1 MAEQLPMV
9 RMSLLIGQRSAIA
22 ISKYK
27 HNSGILTG
35 KERQTA
41 GRDMEKENVILEL
54 RGIKKSF
61 GEVHALKN
69 ANFSLRK
76 GEIHSIIG
84 ENGAGKSTLMK
95 IISGVYTADEGT
107 IEYDGE
113 TYRNLTSKQAID
125 IGIGIVHQEFM
136 LVRELSVIE
145 NIILGKEPKK
155 SLSRIDFSKAAEL
168 LNTYI
173 DDYGFDIRLNKK
185 VRDIPVGEAQRV
197 EIVKTLYRGAQVM
210 ILDEPTAVL
219 TPQETKLLFN
229 VIRRLQAAGTSII
242 FISHKLNEV
251 MEISDRITIMRAG
264 ETVATVEKQETDK
277 NKLAA
282 LMLGRA
288 AFVGSKHVEREVG
301 DDVALRV
308 EGIYAP
314 GDRELS
320 KIRNMSFS
328 VKKGEILGIAGVDG
342 NGQTELAEALIG
354 LRKLDAGEIYLNG
367 EKISALDV
375 KQHRAKH
382 IGYIPEDRNTRGLW
396 QERTIREN
404 LAALPLHQKQMA
416 KFGIID
422 RKAVTAYGET
432 AAERFDIRPRGIGH
446 ICRGLSGGNAQKVVV
461 AREMSQPLTVLIAS
475 QPTRGVDIGSIESIH
490 AMIRKAADEGTSV
503 VLISTELEEILSLSD
518 RVVVLYEGQIAG
530 EVDAGNTSEEELG
543 LLMTGGSRA
552 KGDAQ

>member
-27 HNSGILTG
+27 HNPGILTG

-95 IISGVYTADEGT
+95 IIGGVYTADEGT

-367 EKISALDV
+367 EKISVLDV

-461 AREMSQPLTVLIAS
+461 AREMSQPLALLIAS

>member
-9 RMSLLIGQRSAIA
+9 RKSLLIGQRSAIA

-95 IISGVYTADEGT
+95 IIGGVYTADEGT
-107 IEYDGE
+107 IECDGE

-173 DDYGFDIRLNKK
+173 NDYGFDIRLNKK

-197 EIVKTLYRGAQVM
+197 EIVKTLYRGARVM

-251 MEISDRITIMRAG
+251 MEISAG

>member
-1 MAEQLPMV
+1 
-9 RMSLLIGQRSAIA
+9 
-22 ISKYK
+22 
-27 HNSGILTG
+27 
-35 KERQTA
+35 
-41 GRDMEKENVILEL
+41 MEKENVILEL

-61 GEVHALKN
+61 GKVHALKN

-95 IISGVYTADEGT
+95 IIGGVYTADEGT

-113 TYRNLTSKQAID
+113 TYYNLTSKQALD

-197 EIVKTLYRGAQVM
+197 EIVKTLYRGARVM

-251 MEISDRITIMRAG
+251 MEISDRITIMRGG
-264 ETVATVEKQETDK
+264 ETVATVEKRETDK

-288 AFVGSKHVEREVG
+288 AFVSSKHVEREVG

-308 EGIYAP
+308 DGIYAP

-367 EKISALDV
+367 EKISTLDV

-422 RKAVTAYGET
+422 RKAVTAYSET
-432 AAERFDIRPRGIGH
+432 AVERFDIRPRGIEH

-461 AREMSQPLTVLIAS
+461 AREMSQPLTLLIAS

-530 EVDAGNTSEEELG
+530 EVDAGNTSEEDLG
-543 LLMTGGSRA
+543 LLMTGGSRE
-552 KGDAQ
+552 KGGAQ

>member
-9 RMSLLIGQRSAIA
+9 RMSLLIGQHSAIA

-95 IISGVYTADEGT
+95 IIGGVYTADEGT

-367 EKISALDV
+367 EKNQCA
-375 KQHRAKH
+375 
-382 IGYIPEDRNTRGLW
+382 G
-396 QERTIREN
+396 
-404 LAALPLHQKQMA
+404 
-416 KFGIID
+416 
-422 RKAVTAYGET
+422 
-432 AAERFDIRPRGIGH
+432 
-446 ICRGLSGGNAQKVVV
+446 
-461 AREMSQPLTVLIAS
+461 
-475 QPTRGVDIGSIESIH
+475 
-490 AMIRKAADEGTSV
+490 RKAAQSKAHRLYPRGQKHPGTLAGADDTGKS
-503 VLISTELEEILSLSD
+503 SGAASSSEAD
-518 RVVVLYEGQIAG
+518 G
-530 EVDAGNTSEEELG
+530 EV
-543 LLMTGGSRA
+543 RHH
-552 KGDAQ
+552 

>member
-1 MAEQLPMV
+1 MV

-95 IISGVYTADEGT
+95 IIGGVYTADEGT

-185 VRDIPVGEAQRV
+185 VQDIPVGEAQRV

-342 NGQTELAEALIG
+342 NGQTELAEAGCGRNIPQR
-354 LRKLDAGEIYLNG
+354 RKNQCAG
-367 EKISALDV
+367 
-375 KQHRAKH
+375 
-382 IGYIPEDRNTRGLW
+382 
-396 QERTIREN
+396 
-404 LAALPLHQKQMA
+404 
-416 KFGIID
+416 
-422 RKAVTAYGET
+422 
-432 AAERFDIRPRGIGH
+432 
-446 ICRGLSGGNAQKVVV
+446 
-461 AREMSQPLTVLIAS
+461 
-475 QPTRGVDIGSIESIH
+475 
-490 AMIRKAADEGTSV
+490 RKAAQSKAHRLYPRGQKHPGTLAGADDTGKS
-503 VLISTELEEILSLSD
+503 SGAASSSEAD
-518 RVVVLYEGQIAG
+518 G
-530 EVDAGNTSEEELG
+530 EV
-543 LLMTGGSRA
+543 RHH
-552 KGDAQ
+552 